1 MGNTQSAPSP
11 REQYRLSKPKTNA
24 SSSNLLALAYSQTE
38 RDISSTPPKVFN
50 IGETEAVVTSPSG
63 ERRSRPEARPKLR
76 AHLFGSI
83 GGSSRNEPPEGDCER
98 RCGLGELVNGVR
110 DRLSRSGSPSSQ
122 PSSGRGSSTN
132 LIHSSGASRLVL
144 LPESSTLD
152 SEEARRLHQDIRAKA
167 STDELAAFNH
177 LLSPVDEAA
186 PNNPVLSPI
195 RRRSL
200 LTPGIATRVPDDILR
215 KPPPRSKLQSQLDRA
230 YYYNP
235 HLSESSPLARLAVLD
250 LADHGRVSPVA
261 RTATPT
267 FHDYG
272 HLGGLKLGTL
282 RITNGTASPAPSES
296 TVYLANGQSFAHSDV
311 AGDHFASPGRCRTEV
326 REDGFIPRNFHWQS
340 KQSLPAA
347 SHLFLDEKRVVGPDR
362 VPDSTLDV
370 NRSATSGSRRWHHE
384 RSKVNALLQDDVHKQ
399 AIPGSLSR
407 KQRSMPAYGTSNDLA
422 DGASSIA
429 QEYITELPCSPFLQ
443 ADPHV
448 QGSLNVMSTTKANEF
463 EDNLFEDESFV
474 FATQAA
480 SARKPEWSL
489 AVEDAESG
497 HAQGGS
503 REDALRVLNGRTT
516 STLEQGSCHNPYL
529 GSSTE
534 LGRIPSPTQSEK
546 ALSKADSGYSSN
558 ASLRSLKKE
567 QGLEIVSGMGASDS
581 TSTLTDGGY
590 LLPPKRAP
598 PPPPPPPSD
607 ESNAA
612 RAIRSVAYSQIFSAG
627 EPLTLGA
634 PNVVD
639 KLGDHHPCSHTT
651 PASSAK
657 SPQHETGPSPIAITQ
672 RKLKKGRPL
681 SQPLPAKCITVQGYR
696 ELSQSHIPPI
706 PADVAAK
713 LAQRQRSFPLLEHT
727 FPSLQHTSSGDDST
741 DMPPVSVPIR
751 FPSPTKMLEEA
762 TFPVKQQSPPIHTK
776 SSSNHDRP
784 SHSHRPFL
792 DWTKSRRS
800 SRECVT
806 HEEDF
811 PETIADFGTMIDTLG
826 GSPYDI
832 ARSVLA
838 ETRRPSDSPTWTRSN
853 HTNNE
858 FFREKATGMD
868 EEAAARFARSR
879 SKTRSQGYLGSRTPS
894 SSSFNDRGGI
904 PGKTLRPNSMIT
916 DAPPVPALPSFGH
929 SQVGAPGAGKSK
941 SERPVSVPL
950 RESPVIVISGASDAT
965 ESIDGPPILKKYDKS
980 WEEHRRIWVQRRRS
994 AAEGLLSSGQTYQS
1008 TEATYG
1014 PASTVAVPSGKKPHG
1029 QAATAQPSIEYVAG
1043 RYTGGLSYAYEP
1055 GYGLGGS
1062 AGTRNVK
1069 NGASRKSVDVS
1080 RGFGIDLSDV
1090 PIFIAKTVDC

>member
-1 MGNTQSAPSP
+1 MPPNTS
-11 REQYRLSKPKTNA
+11 
-24 SSSNLLALAYSQTE
+24 
-38 RDISSTPPKVFN
+38 N

-83 GGSSRNEPPEGDCER
+83 GGSSRYEPPEGDCER
-98 RCGLGELVNGVR
+98 RCGLGELVSGVR

-132 LIHSSGASRLVL
+132 LINASGASRLVV
-144 LPESSTLD
+144 LPEISTPD
-152 SEEARRLHQDIRAKA
+152 SEETRRLRQDIRAKA

-215 KPPPRSKLQSQLDRA
+215 KPPPRNKLRPQPDRA
-230 YYYNP
+230 YYYNS

-267 FHDYG
+267 FHDYS

-311 AGDHFASPGRCRTEV
+311 DGDYFASPGRCRTEG

-347 SHLFLDEKRVVGPDR
+347 SHLFLDEKRVFGPGS

-370 NRSATSGSRRWHHE
+370 NRSARSGSSRWHHE
-384 RSKVNALLQDDVHKQ
+384 GSKVNALLQDDVLKQ
-399 AIPGSLSR
+399 SIPRSLSR
-407 KQRSMPAYGTSNDLA
+407 KQRSMSMYGTSDDLA
-422 DGASSIA
+422 DGAPSIA

-448 QGSLNVMSTTKANEF
+448 QGSLKVMSTTKANEF
-463 EDNLFEDESFV
+463 EDNLFEVDSFV
-474 FATQAA
+474 FATQAPP
-480 SARKPEWSL
+480 ARKPERSL
-489 AVEDAESG
+489 AVEDAECG
-497 HAQGGS
+497 HVQGGS
-503 REDALRVLNGRTT
+503 REDALRILNGRTT
-516 STLEQGSCHNPYL
+516 STLEQGNRHNPYL

-534 LGRIPSPTQSEK
+534 LGRAPSPTQSEK

-581 TSTLTDGGY
+581 TSTLTDKGY
-590 LLPPKRAP
+590 LSPPSRA

-612 RAIRSVAYSQIFSAG
+612 RTIRSVAYSKVFSVG
-627 EPLTLGA
+627 EPLSLGTQ
-634 PNVVD
+634 NVVVES
-639 KLGDHHPCSHTT
+639 GDHHPCLHTP
-651 PASSAK
+651 PASFAK
-657 SPQHETGPSPIAITQ
+657 SPQYETVLSPIAVTQ

-681 SQPLPAKCITVQGYR
+681 SQPLPVKCITVQGYR
-696 ELSQSHIPPI
+696 ELSHSHIPPI
-706 PADVAAK
+706 PANVAAK

-762 TFPVKQQSPPIHTK
+762 TFPVKEQTPPIHTK

-792 DWTKSRRS
+792 DWTKSKRS
-800 SRECVT
+800 SRDCVT
-806 HEEDF
+806 REEDF
-811 PETIADFGTMIDTLG
+811 PETIAEFGTMIDTLG

-838 ETRRPSDSPTWTRSN
+838 ETLRPSESLTWTRSN
-853 HTNNE
+853 HQNNE

-879 SKTRSQGYLGSRTPS
+879 SKTRSQGQLRSRTPS
-894 SSSFNDRGGI
+894 NSSFNDRGGI

-916 DAPPVPALPSFGH
+916 DAPPVPALPSFGY
-929 SQVGAPGAGKSK
+929 SQVGESGAAKSK
-941 SERPVSVPL
+941 SERPVSVPR
-950 RESPVIVISGASDAT
+950 RESPVIVISGVSDTT
-965 ESIDGPPILKKYDKS
+965 ESIDGPPTLKKYDKS
-980 WEEHRRIWVQRRRS
+980 WEEYRRTWVQRRRS
-994 AAEGLLSSGQTYQS
+994 AAEGLLSRGQTFQS

-1014 PASTVAVPSGKKPHG
+1014 PASTVALPSAKKPHG
-1029 QAATAQPSIEYVAG
+1029 QAATAQPSIEYIAG
-1043 RYTGGLSYAYEP
+1043 RYTGGLSHAYEP

-1069 NGASRKSVDVS
+1069 NGASRKSVGVS